1 MVSGSLGLGGLTS
14 KLLAGSNGRVRSI
27 GVSCPRA
34 RSRPAAPSGGVV
46 VSPVVNSAILVAV
59 AAGVA
64 KRHDDLVAP
73 TAAVAG
79 PAGAISGSVGAICW
93 SIGVIGAVGAA
104 VSAPVAAAS
113 SGVGS
118 VAGSRAWGAVVG
130 WVVVAAAWSDVDV
143 VSLDDGPRA
152 WEDALVLVLRG
163 GM

>member
-1 MVSGSLGLGGLTS
+1 MSS
-14 KLLAGSNGRVRSI
+14 
-27 GVSCPRA
+27 PRA

-46 VSPVVNSAILVAV
+46 VGPVVNPAILVAV

-93 SIGVIGAVGAA
+93 SIGTIGAVRTA
-104 VSAPVAAAS
+104 VSTPAAAAS

-118 VAGSRAWGAVVG
+118 VGGSRTWGAVVG